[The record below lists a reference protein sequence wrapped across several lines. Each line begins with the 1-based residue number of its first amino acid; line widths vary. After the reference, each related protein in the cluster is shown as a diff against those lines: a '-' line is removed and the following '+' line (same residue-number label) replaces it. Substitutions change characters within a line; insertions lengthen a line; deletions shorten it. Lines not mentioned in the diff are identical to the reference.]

1 MAVDDRY
8 IETVKNPEEFEDV
21 LAEFGIEAS
30 FEQNDNGVDVS
41 GYTTTMLRD
50 MYNEDIC
57 TGRPVLSEIYKTEFT
72 DKNTGETTTN
82 WKIDL
87 ILFDDTYEDEKEAFI
102 FPINL
107 KSDDPLVKNV
117 HSASG
122 LYALAMGL
130 MELKAKGIH
139 QAYNQLNLVN
149 IDNLRKIVKQYTS
162 MEVKVVEKQ
171 FGDNYYNSFRIVSGE
186 E

>member
-1 MAVDDRY
+1 M
-8 IETVKNPEEFEDV
+8 
-21 LAEFGIEAS
+21 
-30 FEQNDNGVDVS
+30 
-41 GYTTTMLRD
+41 
-50 MYNEDIC
+50 
-57 TGRPVLSEIYKTEFT
+57 
-72 DKNTGETTTN
+72 
-82 WKIDL
+82 
-87 ILFDDTYEDEKEAFI
+87 FDDTYEDEKEAFI

-107 KSDDPLVKNV
+107 KSDKTMVKNV

-149 IDNLRKIVKQYTS
+149 IETLRKIVKQYAT
-162 MEVKVVEKQ
+162 MEVKVVERQ

-186 E
+186 Q